1 MAYDILVL
9 MFLGFVTFLVISV
22 IFEPWIFIN
31 QILAQILQHRKDQK
45 LLKIELAKLELEL
58 EKAKLNK
65 DRVVLPKNNPGEW
78 SSYHEYK

>member
-1 MAYDILVL
+1 MIMDYNSIVR
-9 MFLGFVTFLVISV
+9 LVISGFFCF
-22 IFEPWIFIN
+22 IIILPLGLHLIIEP
-31 QILAQILQHRKDQK
+31 ILRHKQK
-45 LLKIELAKLELEL
+45 ENDLKIELAKLEL